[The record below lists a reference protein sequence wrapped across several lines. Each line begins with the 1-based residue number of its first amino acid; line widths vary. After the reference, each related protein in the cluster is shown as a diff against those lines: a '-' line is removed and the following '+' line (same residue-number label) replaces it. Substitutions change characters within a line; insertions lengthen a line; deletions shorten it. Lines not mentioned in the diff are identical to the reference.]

1 MKFRVERDVLA
12 EAVTW
17 VARALPS
24 NPSVPVLAGL
34 LIKADTDG
42 VLRLSSFDYEVSAK
56 VEVSAEVSDPGTV
69 LVSGRLLADISR
81 SLPARPV
88 DVSTDGSRVEIV
100 CGASRFT
107 LLTMPVDDYPAL
119 PEMPDAAGTVSGS
132 EFAQA
137 IGQVTVAASRDDTRP
152 VLTGVQTVIEG
163 DRLTLMATDR
173 YRLAVRTLPW
183 NPADPGGSATALVR
197 ARTLSEVSKAL
208 GAVGDITLALPAH
221 GAGEL
226 IGFEAGGRHTT
237 SLLMDGEY
245 PQVLGLFP
253 SEHSGEATVNTTELV
268 EAARRVSLVAGRHA
282 AIRLRFED
290 SSIVLEA
297 GQGEDAQASEAVEAD
312 LSGEDIMLAF
322 NPQFLLEGL
331 AGVDAELT
339 RMTFTQ
345 PTKPV
350 VISAG
355 GRDGDRDATTA
366 DRLGFRYLVLPVRL
380 NS

>member
-24 NPSVPVLAGL
+24 NPPVPVLAGL
-34 LIKADTDG
+34 LIEADADG
-42 VLRLSSFDYEVSAK
+42 VLRLSSFDYEVSAR
-56 VEVSAEVSDPGTV
+56 VETSAEVSDPGTV
-69 LVSGRLLADISR
+69 LVSGKLLADISR

-88 DVSTDGSRVEIV
+88 DVATDGSRVEIV
-100 CGASRFT
+100 CGATRFT

-119 PEMPDAAGTVSGS
+119 PTMPDAVGTISGS
-132 EFAQA
+132 EFSQA
-137 IGQVTVAASRDDTRP
+137 VAQVTVAASRDDTRP

-183 NPADPGGSATALVR
+183 NPATPGMDTSALVR

-208 GAVGDITLALPAH
+208 GAVGDITLALPQDSS
-221 GAGEL
+221 GEL
-226 IGFEAGGRHTT
+226 IGFEAGGRRTT

-253 SEHSGEATVNTTELV
+253 SEHSGEARVNTAALS

-282 AIRLRFED
+282 AVRLRFVD

-312 LSGEDIMLAF
+312 IVGEELMLAF

-331 AGVDAELT
+331 SGVNAELT

-350 VISAG
+350 VISAADA
-355 GRDGDRDATTA
+355 DGDAATV

>member
-1 MKFRVERDVLA
+1 
-12 EAVTW
+12 
-17 VARALPS
+17 
-24 NPSVPVLAGL
+24 
-34 LIKADTDG
+34 
-42 VLRLSSFDYEVSAK
+42 
-56 VEVSAEVSDPGTV
+56 
-69 LVSGRLLADISR
+69 
-81 SLPARPV
+81 
-88 DVSTDGSRVEIV
+88 
-100 CGASRFT
+100 
-107 LLTMPVDDYPAL
+107 MPVDDYPAL
-119 PEMPDAAGTVSGS
+119 PTMPAAAGTVSGA
-132 EFAQA
+132 EFSQA
-137 IGQVTVAASRDDTRP
+137 VAQVTVAASRDDTRP
-152 VLTGVQTVIEG
+152 VLTGVQTLIEG

-173 YRLAVRTLPW
+173 YRLAVRSLPW
-183 NPADPGGSATALVR
+183 NPATPGLETSALVR

-208 GAVGDITLALPAH
+208 GAVGAITLALPQS
-221 GAGEL
+221 GTGEL
-226 IGFEAGGRHTT
+226 VGFEAGGRRTT

-253 SEHSGEATVNTTELV
+253 SEHSGEATVNTAALA

-282 AIRLRFED
+282 AVRLRFVD

-312 LSGEDIMLAF
+312 IAGEELMLAF

-331 AGVDAELT
+331 GGVNAELT

-350 VISAG
+350 VISAA
-355 GRDGDRDATTA
+355 DADPDAAAA

>member
-12 EAVTW
+12 DAVTW

-24 NPSVPVLAGL
+24 NPPVPVLAGL
-34 LIKADTDG
+34 LIQADSDG
-42 VLRLSSFDYEVSAK
+42 VLHLSSFDYEVSAR
-56 VEVSAEVSDPGTV
+56 VEVGAEVSDPGTV
-69 LVSGRLLADISR
+69 LVSGKLLADISR
-81 SLPARPV
+81 SLPGRPV

-100 CGASRFT
+100 CGATRFT

-119 PEMPDAAGTVSGS
+119 PAMPEVVGSIAGSD
-132 EFAQA
+132 FAQA

-152 VLTGVQTVIEG
+152 VLTGVHTVIDG

-173 YRLAVRTLPW
+173 YRLAVRTMSW
-183 NPADPGGSATALVR
+183 NPADTSLTTSALIR

-208 GAVGDITLALPAH
+208 GAVGDISLALPTA
-221 GAGEL
+221 GTGEL
-226 IGFEAGGRHTT
+226 VGFEAGGRRTT

-253 SEHSGEATVNTTELV
+253 SEHSGEATVNTAALA

-282 AIRLRFED
+282 AIRLNFAD

-312 LSGEDIMLAF
+312 LDGEDVMLAF

-331 AGVDAELT
+331 SGINADLT

-350 VISAG
+350 VISAA
-355 GRDGDRDATTA
+355 DGDDAAPA

>member
-17 VARALPS
+17 VARTLPS
-24 NPSVPVLAGL
+24 NPPVPVLAGL
-34 LIKADTDG
+34 LLEADGDG
-42 VLRLSSFDYEVSAK
+42 VLRLSSFDYEVSAR
-56 VEVSAEVSDPGTV
+56 VEVAAEVSDPGTV

-81 SLPARPV
+81 SLPGRPV
-88 DVSTDGSRVEIV
+88 DVATDGSRVEIV

-119 PEMPDAAGTVSGS
+119 PTMPDAAGTVSGS
-132 EFAQA
+132 EFSQA
-137 IGQVTVAASRDDTRP
+137 VAQVTVAASRDDTRP
-152 VLTGVQTVIEG
+152 VLTGVQTVIDG

-173 YRLAVRTLPW
+173 YRLAVRTLTW
-183 NPADPGGSATALVR
+183 NPSSPGGSSSALVR

-208 GAVGDITLALPAH
+208 GAAGDITLALPAD
-221 GAGEL
+221 GGGEL
-226 IGFEAGGRHTT
+226 VGFEAGGRRTT

-253 SEHSGEATVNTTELV
+253 SEHSGEAVVSTAALA

-282 AIRLRFED
+282 AVRLRFTD
-290 SSIVLEA
+290 GSIILEA

-312 LSGEDIMLAF
+312 LAGEELMLAF

-331 AGVDAELT
+331 SGVQAEHT

-350 VISAG
+350 VISAVGPDDGAEGPG
-355 GRDGDRDATTA
+355 GVPR
-366 DRLGFRYLVLPVRL
+366 FRYLVLPVRL